1 MLIIPAIDLKNGRCV
16 RLFKGRFDQETVYG
30 DDPAAMARRW
40 ADAGAHW
47 IHIVDLDGSKGQ
59 TPINQKAILSIRES
73 VNAKLELG
81 GGIRDMETISYYL
94 DNGLDRLILGTVA
107 LRNPELVEEA
117 AAKYP
122 DRIAVGL
129 DAVGD
134 KVVVEAW
141 TESTDI
147 SYVDL
152 AKKFEN
158 MGVSALIYT
167 DVDRDG
173 TQHGPNL
180 ERTGALA
187 RAITIPVIASGGI
200 KDMNDIKAL
209 MPLEAD
215 GVVGAI
221 TGRAIYEGTLDLA
234 EAIRYASSL
243 PPI

>member
-1 MLIIPAIDLKNGRCV
+1 VLIIPAIDLKDGRCV
-16 RLFKGRFDQETVYG
+16 RLFKGQFDQETVYG
-30 DDPAAMARRW
+30 DDPGIMARRW
-40 ADAGAHW
+40 KDTGAEW

-59 TPINQKAILSIRES
+59 TPINQKAILSIRKA
-73 VNAKLELG
+73 VDGRLELG

-94 DNGLDRLILGTVA
+94 DQGLDRIILGTVA
-107 LRNPELVEEA
+107 LRKPELVQEA
-117 AAKYP
+117 AEKYP
-122 DRIAVGL
+122 DQIAVGL
-129 DAVGD
+129 DAKGD

-141 TESTDI
+141 TESTDMD
-147 SYVDL
+147 YVDL

-158 MGVSALIYT
+158 MGVSAFIYT

-173 TQHGPNL
+173 TQTGPNL

-187 RAITIPVIASGGI
+187 RAVNVPVIASGGI

-221 TGRAIYEGTLDLA
+221 TGRAIYEGSLDLA
-234 EAIRYASSL
+234 EAIRVAT
-243 PPI
+243 